1 GLIHKDVKPAN
12 LLVDAAGN
20 VRLTGFGIAS
30 RLPRERQAPA
40 PLEVIAGTFAYMA
53 PEQTGRMNRSID
65 ARSDLYSLGVT
76 LYEMATGTLPFT
88 AADPME
94 WVHCHIARQ
103 PMPPDERVGGIP
115 APVAGIIMKLLA
127 KTGEDR
133 YQTAAGLEADLRRCL
148 SAWESR
154 AVIDPFPLG
163 TEDGSEQ
170 LLVPEKLYGRESE
183 IETLVAAFDRVV
195 DHGATELV
203 LISGYSGIGKS
214 SIVSE
219 LHKLLV
225 PPRGLFASGKF
236 DQYKRDIP
244 YATLAQAFQ
253 SLVRQLLSKEDSE
266 LGRWRDSLL
275 EAVGANGWLMVNL
288 IPELALIIGEQPPV
302 ADLPP
307 QDRQNRFQL
316 VFRRF
321 LGVFARA
328 EHPLALFL
336 DDLQWLDRATL
347 DLIEHLVVHPE
358 VRHLLLL
365 GAYRD
370 NEVGPSHPLAR
381 MLARVRESG
390 ARAQEI
396 PLAPLLRADV
406 ERLLADSL
414 RAGPAQVRPLAGL
427 VFEKTGGNPFF
438 AIQFLLALA
447 EEKLLAFDPAASG
460 WRWDLPRIRAK
471 GFTDNVVDLM
481 AAKLGRLPP
490 ATRRAL
496 GHLACLGNAA
506 EMAALALVHGG
517 SEEGMHA
524 ALWEA
529 VRAGLVHRSDRGYAF
544 LHDRIQE
551 AAYALIPEG
560 ERVTAHLRIG
570 RLLAARTP
578 PEEIEEK
585 IFDIV
590 NHFDRGAALIATAA
604 ERAQVAG
611 FNLMAGKRAKAATA
625 YGSARQYFA
634 AGAAFLPASPWEG
647 FYRLAFDIE
656 LNRGECEYLTGELA
670 AAEGRLAALSVRA
683 ESAVDS
689 AAVTSVR
696 LNLYTN
702 LDQSDNAVAV
712 GLDFLRRLDA
722 TWPLQATAA
731 EVRLEYDRLWQRLE
745 LGSIESLLDLPV
757 MNDPDRRA
765 TIEVLTMLTSPAQF
779 TDPDLF
785 RLVVVRMA
793 ALSLEHGNTD
803 GSCFGYAL
811 LGAILGVDFGNYKD
825 GFRFGRLALDL
836 VEKRGLD
843 GLSGRVY
850 QVFALHVAHWTQ
862 HLASCRIFLRRAFDV
877 AQEAGD
883 LTWASYA
890 RVDLVTNLLATGE
903 PLGEIEREADDAL
916 DFVRRA
922 RFGLISDV
930 IVAQLR
936 LIRTLRGLTP
946 DFGSFN
952 DAEFDEDRFERHLES
967 NPRLGVAA
975 SRYWIRKLQARLY
988 ANDGVSALAAAE
1000 KAAALLWTL
1009 PTQVE
1014 LPEYHFYAA
1023 LAHAKGCEATSG
1035 DAMGGEERRRH
1046 LEALAA
1052 HHRQMSIWAESGPE
1066 NFAHRAALLG
1076 AEMARLEGRPLDA
1089 MRLYEAAVR
1098 SAHEHG
1104 FIQNEGLANELAARF
1119 HAARGFEAI
1128 AQAYL
1133 GQARSCYLRWGA
1145 EGKVRQLERLHPHLR
1160 HEPPAPRGDGT
1171 SLTSVE
1177 QLDLATVVKVS
1188 QAVSGE
1194 IDLRKLIDTLMVIAL
1209 RNAGADRGL
1218 LILPSGDELQIEAEA
1233 ITVRDKVEVW
1243 FRRPPL
1249 GPTELPEA
1257 VLRYVVRTRESLL
1270 LDDAVEQNPFSG
1282 DPYIRQS
1289 QCRSILCLPLIKQA
1303 KLAGVLYLENS
1314 LASHVFTPARIAVL
1328 GLLASQAAISLENAT
1343 LYADLAHARAFL
1355 AEGQRLSHTGSFIYN
1370 ISSNEVFWSEE
1381 VFRLFGYDPGGP
1393 ITSDMLLRR
1402 VHPEDRDKVRNFIDD
1417 TPRDGGEYQL
1427 EHRLLMPDGL
1437 VKTVH
1442 VIAHIRMNDLGQPEF
1457 MGTAMD
1463 VTAFKQIQWRL
1474 QASLEERDALLKEV
1488 HHRVKNN
1495 LQLISSL
1502 LSLQAARIADPPVA
1516 EMFAES
1522 RNRVRAMALVHE
1534 NLYRAGNFARIPMRA
1549 HIQNLAAHLIRAY
1562 DLHSHQVGLLTEVD
1576 DIELDLDRAVSTGL
1590 IINELISNALKHAFP
1605 AGRPG

>member
-1 GLIHKDVKPAN
+1 MELSGYVLETLREGPDFALYRARQPGNLVSILVRAPRRGLQTAAGLARLEHEYALAGELNSAWAALPLALARHDGHRVLVLEDAGGDPLERILGQPLEPGYFLRLAIAAARALGQVHRRGLIHKDVKPAN

-20 VRLTGFGIAS
+20 VRLTGFGITS
-30 RLPRERQAPA
+30 RQPRERQTPA

-65 ARSDLYSLGVT
+65 ARSDLYSLGIT
-76 LYEMATGTLPFT
+76 LYEMATGTLPFS

-103 PMPPDERVGGIP
+103 PMPPDERVSGIP
-115 APVAGIIMKLLA
+115 RPVAGIIMKLLA
-127 KTGEDR
+127 KTAEDR
-133 YQTAAGLEADLRRCL
+133 YQTAAGLGADLRRCL
-148 SAWESR
+148 RAWESR
-154 AVIDPFPLG
+154 GDVDPFPLG

-170 LLVPEKLYGRESE
+170 LLIPEKLYGRERE
-183 IETLVAAFDRVV
+183 IESLAAAFDRVV
-195 DHGATELV
+195 DQGATELV

-253 SLVRQLLSKEDSE
+253 SLVRQLLSKEDAE

-390 ARAQEI
+390 GRAQEI
-396 PLAPLLRADV
+396 PLAPLARADV
-406 ERLLADSL
+406 ERLLADAL
-414 RAGPAQVRPLAGL
+414 HGEPAQVRLLAGL
-427 VFEKTGGNPFF
+427 VFERTGGNPFF

-460 WRWDLPRIRAK
+460 WRWDLPRISAK
-471 GFTDNVVDLM
+471 GSTDNVVDLM
-481 AAKLGRLPP
+481 AAKLSRLPP
-490 ATRRAL
+490 ATQRAL
-496 GHLACLGNAA
+496 GQLACLGNAA
-506 EMAALALVHGG
+506 EMATLALVHGG
-517 SEEGMHA
+517 PEEGLHA

-529 VRAGLVHRSDRGYAF
+529 VWAGLVHRSDRGYAF

-551 AAYALIPEG
+551 AAYALIPDAD
-560 ERVTAHLRIG
+560 RVSAHLQIG

-578 PEEIEEK
+578 PAEIEEK

-590 NHFDRGAALIATAA
+590 NHFDRGAALIASAA
-604 ERAQVAG
+604 EREQVAG
-611 FNLMAGKRAKAATA
+611 FNLMAGRRAKAATA
-625 YGSARQYFA
+625 YRAARQYFA
-634 AGAAFLPASPWEG
+634 AGAALLSENPWQG
-647 FYRLAFDIE
+647 SYRLAFDLE

-683 ESAVDS
+683 ESIVNS
-689 AAVTSVR
+689 AAVTGMR

-731 EVRLEYDRLWQRLE
+731 EVRREYDRLWQRLE
-745 LGSIESLLDLPV
+745 LGSIEALLDLPV
-757 MNDPDRRA
+757 MTDPGRRA

-836 VEKRGLD
+836 VERRGLD

-850 QVFALHVAHWTQ
+850 QVFALHVAPWTQ
-862 HLASCRIFLRRAFDV
+862 HLASCRVFLHRAFDV
-877 AQEAGD
+877 AQAAGD

-916 DFVRRA
+916 AFVQRA
-922 RFGLISDV
+922 RFGLIADV
-930 IVAQLR
+930 IVAQRR

-952 DAEFDEDRFERHLES
+952 DAEFDEGRFEQHLES

-975 SRYWIRKLQARLY
+975 SRYWIRKLQACVY
-988 ANDGVSALAAAE
+988 ADDGPSALAAAE
-1000 KAAALLWTL
+1000 KATALLWTL
-1009 PTQVE
+1009 PD
-1014 LPEYHFYAA
+1014 
-1023 LAHAKGCEATSG
+1023 SG
-1035 DAMGGEERRRH
+1035 
-1046 LEALAA
+1046 
-1052 HHRQMSIWAESGPE
+1052 
-1066 NFAHRAALLG
+1066 RAARVPFLCG
-1076 AEMARLEGRPLDA
+1076 PGPR
-1089 MRLYEAAVR
+1089 
-1098 SAHEHG
+1098 
-1104 FIQNEGLANELAARF
+1104 QGL
-1119 HAARGFEAI
+1119 
-1128 AQAYL
+1128 
-1133 GQARSCYLRWGA
+1133 
-1145 EGKVRQLERLHPHLR
+1145 
-1160 HEPPAPRGDGT
+1160 
-1171 SLTSVE
+1171 
-1177 QLDLATVVKVS
+1177 QLD
-1188 QAVSGE
+1188 
-1194 IDLRKLIDTLMVIAL
+1194 
-1209 RNAGADRGL
+1209 
-1218 LILPSGDELQIEAEA
+1218 
-1233 ITVRDKVEVW
+1233 
-1243 FRRPPL
+1243 
-1249 GPTELPEA
+1249 
-1257 VLRYVVRTRESLL
+1257 
-1270 LDDAVEQNPFSG
+1270 
-1282 DPYIRQS
+1282 
-1289 QCRSILCLPLIKQA
+1289 
-1303 KLAGVLYLENS
+1303 
-1314 LASHVFTPARIAVL
+1314 
-1328 GLLASQAAISLENAT
+1328 
-1343 LYADLAHARAFL
+1343 
-1355 AEGQRLSHTGSFIYN
+1355 
-1370 ISSNEVFWSEE
+1370 
-1381 VFRLFGYDPGGP
+1381 
-1393 ITSDMLLRR
+1393 
-1402 VHPEDRDKVRNFIDD
+1402 
-1417 TPRDGGEYQL
+1417 
-1427 EHRLLMPDGL
+1427 
-1437 VKTVH
+1437 
-1442 VIAHIRMNDLGQPEF
+1442 
-1457 MGTAMD
+1457 
-1463 VTAFKQIQWRL
+1463 
-1474 QASLEERDALLKEV
+1474 
-1488 HHRVKNN
+1488 
-1495 LQLISSL
+1495 
-1502 LSLQAARIADPPVA
+1502 
-1516 EMFAES
+1516 
-1522 RNRVRAMALVHE
+1522 
-1534 NLYRAGNFARIPMRA
+1534 
-1549 HIQNLAAHLIRAY
+1549 
-1562 DLHSHQVGLLTEVD
+1562 VG
-1576 DIELDLDRAVSTGL
+1576 
-1590 IINELISNALKHAFP
+1590 
-1605 AGRPG
+1605 